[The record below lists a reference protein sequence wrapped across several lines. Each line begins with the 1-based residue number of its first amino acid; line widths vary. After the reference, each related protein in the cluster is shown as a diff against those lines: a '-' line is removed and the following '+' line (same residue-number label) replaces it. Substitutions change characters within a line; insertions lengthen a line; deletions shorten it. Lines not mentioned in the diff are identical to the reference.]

1 MTATTRT
8 HLRLTRWAI
17 ALAATAALMVGL
29 AGTARPAAALSN
41 CSVSDTTFDSEEQQ
55 FLQLINQYRAQN
67 GLSTLS
73 VSTNLNRSATW
84 MARDLAVN
92 NYFSHTDSL
101 GRSPGTRIVD
111 CGGQPQGGENLAAGT
126 IKDTAAEAFEM
137 WRKSPGHN
145 TNMLYASYKQIGIA
159 RLYDA
164 GSTYSWYWVTEF
176 STTSDGTS
184 AGGSGGGATATATAS
199 PSPSPTPA
207 PQPPVAPVSPIAV
220 MTSPAA
226 GSTLGVSATFTWASG
241 SDASAYY
248 FHMGTSRGRNNMA
261 SISMGTGTT
270 LTLNGLPKTGRTVY
284 VRLWSLTSSGWQY
297 NDYTYRLPQ

>member
-1 MTATTRT
+1 V
-8 HLRLTRWAI
+8 
-17 ALAATAALMVGL
+17 LAATAALLVSM
-29 AGTARPAAALSN
+29 AGAARPASALTN

-67 GLSTLS
+67 GLSSLT

-101 GRSPGTRIVD
+101 GRGPNARIVD
-111 CGGQPQGGENLAAGT
+111 CDGQPQGGENLAAGT
-126 IKDTAAEAFEM
+126 IKDTAGEAFEM

-159 RLYDA
+159 RFYDTS
-164 GSTYSWYWVTEF
+164 STYTWYWVTEF
-176 STTSDGTS
+176 STTNDGTNT
-184 AGGSGGGATATATAS
+184 GGSGGGGGATATAS

-207 PQPPVAPVSPIAV
+207 PQPPAAPVSPLGV

-226 GSTLGVSATFTWASG
+226 GSTLGATATFDWAKG

-248 FHMGTSRGRNNMA
+248 FHMGSSKGRNNM
-261 SISMGTGTT
+261 SSVYMGTGTT
-270 LTLNGLPKTGRTVY
+270 LTLSGLPKTGWTVY

-297 NDYTYRLPQ
+297 NDYTYRLSK